1 MRGCEPTGDKT
12 TSEIIRI
19 VIAALLVYALVRAA
33 AVRNLYEE
41 AEEARRTL
49 CSEVQSLREETVA
62 LERRLN
68 TPPDEE
74 EIEKLARDRLGLVMP
89 NETIFTFTDTEK
101 DSTKKEG

>member
-19 VIAALLVYALVRAA
+19 VIVILLVYALARA
-33 AVRNLYEE
+33 
-41 AEEARRTL
+41 L
-49 CSEVQSLREETVA
+49 CSEVQKLREETDA
-62 LERRLN
+62 LERRVV

-89 NETIFTFTDTEK
+89 NETIFVFTEEN
-101 DSTKKEG
+101 STKKEG